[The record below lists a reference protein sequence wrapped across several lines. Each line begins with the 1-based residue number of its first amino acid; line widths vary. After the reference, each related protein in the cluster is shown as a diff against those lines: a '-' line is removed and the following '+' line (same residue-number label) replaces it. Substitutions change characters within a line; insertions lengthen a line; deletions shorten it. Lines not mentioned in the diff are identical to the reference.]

1 MNTSSLPNTTAA
13 TDNGFNWFAAMES
26 EWGNF
31 DYISLAY
38 LVPVNCVI
46 GFCENLII
54 LYVLYHMK
62 TGVGESSRMYYALLA
77 IFNFSNLLVLHLTNG
92 FITNGLH
99 FATQGK
105 FYLSEPIYNLW
116 FCKIYINLYI
126 PVDVLVMW
134 TYVLLNIERTVAIS
148 SPLRAKSIFT
158 VRRNLLYVAMVG
170 AFGVVLMC
178 YCFEVQTIGYTLD
191 VLGPITCL
199 PGSPSLA
206 DMIFYEFITNA
217 GIFTLPPALSLLLGT
232 ILLVSIRRQMAARAH
247 LLKGTSRSNAT
258 PTSSATTGAVVVITM
273 AIVHASINLP
283 AGIFGCF
290 FYMYAFCTLTVPS

>member
-1 MNTSSLPNTTAA
+1 
-13 TDNGFNWFAAMES
+13 MEA

-31 DYISLAY
+31 EYVVLAY

-77 IFNFSNLLVLHLTNG
+77 IFNFSILLVMHLTNG

-105 FYLSEPIYNLW
+105 FYLSEPIHNLW

-126 PVDVLVMW
+126 FVDVLVMW
-134 TYVLLNIERTVAIS
+134 TYVLLNIDRTVAIS
-148 SPLRAKSIFT
+148 APLKAKSMFT
-158 VRRNLLYVAMVG
+158 VRRNLQYVAIVG
-170 AFGVVLMC
+170 AFGFVLML
-178 YCFEVQTIGYTLD
+178 YSMEVHTIAYTLD
-191 VLGPITCL
+191 LLGPLACV
-199 PGSPSLA
+199 PGSPSLTN
-206 DMIFYEFITNA
+206 MIFYEFITNA
-217 GIFTLPPALSLLLGT
+217 GIFTLPPALSLLLGI

-273 AIVHASINLP
+273 AIVHAAVNLP
-283 AGIFGCF
+283 AGIFGCL
-290 FYMYAFCTLTVPS
+290 FYMYVFCTYTVCKFTLQFTYTNYLLCFIKKIT